1 MLPLRHRRVWIALS
15 GVLLATVVFAS
26 LQPNLGP
33 RVPANFDKLE
43 HLAAYVVLA
52 VWFTGL
58 VVRDRYWT
66 VVVGLLALG
75 ASIEVLQGVM
85 NIGRSAEWL
94 DMFANTLGI
103 GLGLVIALRVT
114 GDWSRRFESWLNST

>member
-1 MLPLRHRRVWIALS
+1 MLPLRHRRLWIVLS
-15 GVLLATVVFAS
+15 GILLAGVVFAS
-26 LQPNLGP
+26 LQPNFGP

-52 VWFTGL
+52 LWFTGL

-66 VVVGLLALG
+66 VVVGLLAFG
-75 ASIEVLQGVM
+75 ASIEVLQGLM

-94 DMFANTLGI
+94 DMFANALGI

>member
-1 MLPLRHRRVWIALS
+1 MLPLRHRRLWIALS
-15 GVLLATVVFAS
+15 AVLLAAVVFAS

-33 RVPANFDKLE
+33 RVPANVDKIE
-43 HLAAYVVLA
+43 HLVAYVALA

-66 VVVGLLALG
+66 VAVGLLAFG
-75 ASIEVLQGVM
+75 AAIEVLQGLM

-94 DMFANTLGI
+94 DMLANTLGI
-103 GLGLVIALRVT
+103 GVGFVIATWVT
-114 GDWSRRFESWLNST
+114 GGWSRRFESWLSST